1 MKEIRSV
8 FKVLTFSSILIG
20 LVISATINQND
31 RLEDLTRRYTD
42 ELKYENGLIE
52 GMELYLEMEEEDS
65 DESDIG
71 MKKISDR
78 AKSFLESQYDL
89 LRPRQELVELIPTD
103 SVVNTE
109 ALEYIAA
116 VGSRYAESVM
126 HSAREFKKYP
136 VLESIKT
143 LKVKNARAQ
152 IFDNILLSLAKQS
165 VREEREML
173 EDLEQ
178 EDKSYDRE
186 NFRGKILSKDKEG
199 PNVPSKSSGQQ
210 HKPITSK
217 TTVSLTV
224 SPNI

>member
-116 VGSRYAESVM
+116 VGSR

-186 NFRGKILSKDKEG
+186 NFRGKILSKEKEG
-199 PNVPSKSSGQQ
+199 PNVPSKLSGQQ

-217 TTVSLTV
+217 TTVSLTYCSHERKV
-224 SPNI
+224 SEE